1 MNMQLTEREKLVL
14 DTLIQNFIIN
24 AIPVSSSL
32 IAKKRYL
39 GLSPASVRNILV
51 ELEKKGYIYQP
62 HTSAGRVPVTQGYR
76 IYVDALMKQA
86 RLSPEEKKF
95 ISDSMKT
102 SPNEFEDVMREA
114 TRILAHLSHQLGISI
129 SPKMD
134 EGIFQR
140 MEFVKLASDRI
151 LVVISI
157 KSGIIK
163 TITLEIPSEVSKE
176 KLELINSIL
185 NERLFGMRIR
195 DIRKL
200 FAEIVKDINEEEGG
214 LLKVMIN
221 DADRVFD
228 FDENKEIY
236 YMGTRYIV
244 EQPEFADIGKIT
256 SVVELLE
263 TPNIMIQLL
272 DEGNSENP
280 FTIKIGE
287 EIKEERMQQ
296 CSIITARYRLGNISG
311 TLGLIGPMRMNYSK
325 LVTLVEYIAKVITN
339 RFHNN

>member
-1 MNMQLTEREKLVL
+1 MQLTKREKLVL
-14 DTLIQNFIIN
+14 DALIQNFIIN
-24 AIPVSSSL
+24 AAPVSSSL
-32 IAKKRYL
+32 IAKKKYL
-39 GLSPASVRNILV
+39 GMSPASVRSILA

-76 IYVDALMKQA
+76 LYVDALMKQA

-95 ISDSMKT
+95 IQDSIQT
-102 SPNEFEDVMREA
+102 SPTEFEDVMREA
-114 TRILAHLSHQLGISI
+114 TRILAHLSHQLGISL

-140 MEFVKLASDRI
+140 MELVKLSSDRI

-163 TITLEIPSEVSKE
+163 TITLEIQSEISKK
-176 KLELINSIL
+176 KLELVNNIL
-185 NERLFGMRIR
+185 NERLSGLEIG

-200 FAEIVKDINEEEGG
+200 FSEIIQDINEEEGG
-214 LLKVMIN
+214 LLKVLAN

-228 FDENKEIY
+228 FDENKELF

-244 EQPEFADIGKIT
+244 EQPEFADIQKFT
-256 SVVELLE
+256 PVVELLE
-263 TPNIMIQLL
+263 TPNIMVQLL
-272 DEGNSENP
+272 DEGNIAKP
-280 FTIKIGE
+280 YTIKIGE
-287 EIKEERMQQ
+287 EIKETRMQQ
-296 CSIITARYRLGNISG
+296 CSIITTRYQIGNISG

-325 LVTLVEYIAKVITN
+325 LVSLVEYIAKAITDK
-339 RFHNN
+339 FHKN